1 MVAEPTTEGPIQAA
15 SAVGRMAS
23 GVEHAREGNS
33 GERATL
39 NHRQGLCV
47 RSRVTGAGRRVR
59 RGGAGSQGAFMN
71 VCIGVYVCATRDQRL
86 FAAVPPQNENHSILS
101 GSFRTAAPAQGAMP
115 AQA

>member
-1 MVAEPTTEGPIQAA
+1 MVAEASTEGPIQAA

-71 VCIGVYVCATRDQRL
+71 VCIGVQIGHRQ
-86 FAAVPPQNENHSILS
+86 
-101 GSFRTAAPAQGAMP
+101 TAASALVVVSCTSPFGQNRTFS
-115 AQA
+115 